1 MEAPPI
7 KQESNGSSHSG
18 LTVEPICY
26 YAGVTWDSNVVETS
40 KFLILTLI
48 I

>member
-18 LTVEPICY
+18 LTVESICY
-26 YAGVTWDSNVVETS
+26 YGVTWDSNVVETS